1 MNDVEK
7 IIEKTVNKTILKLRM
22 SGMLKEST
30 LNTYQKCEELLR
42 NYDTLR
48 TSEEPTAKKLVKR
61 IDNAL
66 LSIQSDAYY
75 EIIIMYYIKGISR
88 DMIAEMFNTTG
99 TTISRNKHRLVETLT
114 KILFTDE
121 YINNLF

>member
-1 MNDVEK
+1 MDVEK
-7 IIEKTVNKTILKLRM
+7 IIEKTVNQTIIKLRM

-30 LNTYQKCEELLR
+30 LDSYQKCEELLR
-42 NYDTLR
+42 NYEMLR
-48 TSEEPTAKKLVKR
+48 ASDEENAKRLVKK

-66 LSIQSDAYY
+66 LSIQNDTYY
-75 EIIIMYYIKGISR
+75 EVVIKYYIKGISR
-88 DMIAEMFNTTG
+88 DMIAEMYNTTG

-121 YINNLF
+121 YINNLY